1 MRQYMQTMC
10 IKFRDLVII
19 DLICVSYI
27 LKIKKGTT
35 LYKFVQSKMFL
46 KKPVLKVLLYILIK
60 LNSVSDC
67 K

>member
-10 IKFRDLVII
+10 IKFRDLIII

-27 LKIKKGTT
+27 LKIKKGIT

-46 KKPVLKVLLYILIK
+46 ENQY
-60 LNSVSDC
+60 
-67 K
+67 

>member
-10 IKFRDLVII
+10 IKFRDLIVI

-27 LKIKKGTT
+27 LKIKKGIT
-35 LYKFVQSKMFL
+35 LYKFVQSSVSR
-46 KKPVLKVLLYILIK
+46 KPVLKVLLYILIK